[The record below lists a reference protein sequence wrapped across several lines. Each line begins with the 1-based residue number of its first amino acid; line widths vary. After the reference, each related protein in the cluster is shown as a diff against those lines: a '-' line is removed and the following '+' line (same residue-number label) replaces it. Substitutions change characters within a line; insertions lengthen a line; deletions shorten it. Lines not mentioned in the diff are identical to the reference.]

1 MKTLAV
7 NVKSIYEDWN
17 NFCHEQTVFT
27 PSRMNKT
34 LRDRD
39 VIAIN
44 DILGANIAGWIR
56 DQEDEWEQNWK
67 EALSIL
73 RNSDIARSPL
83 VKTVNLRWLFTDNGK
98 GKGVDRVLAGV
109 FWSKQPLKTEQV
121 ENSFASFE
129 KKYVL

>member
-17 NFCHEQTVFT
+17 NFCQEQTAFT

-73 RNSDIARSPL
+73 RNSDIAKSPL
-83 VKTVNLRWLFTDNGK
+83 VKRVNLRWLFTDKGS

-109 FWSKQPLKTEQV
+109 FWSKQPLKTEQA
-121 ENSFASFE
+121 ENSFTSFE
-129 KKYVL
+129 KKYAL